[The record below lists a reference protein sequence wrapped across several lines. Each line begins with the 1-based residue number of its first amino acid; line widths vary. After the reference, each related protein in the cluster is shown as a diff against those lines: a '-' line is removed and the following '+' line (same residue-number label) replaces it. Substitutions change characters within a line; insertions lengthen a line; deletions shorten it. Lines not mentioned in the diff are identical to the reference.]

1 MASEGGIGFL
11 KATKARRA
19 EDAIARSEAMI
30 AVLRLG
36 EIDLSVP
43 EALVAGARR
52 ALEGRN
58 YPHAIAAAKSAER
71 IALILED
78 GYNAYAKALVELRAR
93 REEID
98 RFGIPVDGVDAAVER
113 AEARIAVGVWED
125 GIEIPDYTSAR
136 AIVERAEREGKET
149 VEKAA
154 MASNAVF
161 MAELAIEAL
170 VTVPGPKDRDVF
182 EKGGADALESALE
195 GATRRLA
202 LRDYDQA
209 TRVAKDL
216 EARANRLRAQFIEAT
231 ETLAATSAVLGELRD
246 RGVSTGRLGSQLA
259 IARDVL
265 HRGVIDPAA
274 GMARRLFEDAR
285 TLGDGHSKA
294 STGIADATNRY
305 SALVREGHLSA
316 SADRAIMDARR
327 AVRDARYP
335 DALRHLE
342 DANEA
347 ITRGE
352 ADRESLARSLVDRRI
367 RITVPANPAPFLS
380 EATEIL
386 GRAEKEFKEGNYSGS
401 SEDLVLATLLL
412 GSVTPK
418 AGARRVDASAGNS

>member
-1 MASEGGIGFL
+1 MASGRGIGFL
-11 KATKARRA
+11 KATKERRV
-19 EDAIARSEAMI
+19 EDAIARSESI
-30 AVLRLG
+30 ITVLRLG
-36 EIDLSVP
+36 DIDLSVP
-43 EALVAGARR
+43 EALVQGAKR
-52 ALEGRN
+52 AFRERN
-58 YPHAIAAAKSAER
+58 YTHAIAAARSAER

-78 GYNAYAKALVELRAR
+78 GYNAYAKALEELRAR

-98 RFGIPVDGVDAAVER
+98 RFGIPVDGIDAATKR

-125 GIEIPDYTSAR
+125 GIEIPDYASAR
-136 AIVERAEREGKET
+136 AIVDEAERGGKEL

-154 MASNAVF
+154 IAANAVF

-182 EKGGADALESALE
+182 EKGGADALESSLE

-209 TRVAKDL
+209 TRVAKDI

-285 TLGDGHSKA
+285 TLGDGHTKA
-294 STGIADATNRY
+294 S
-305 SALVREGHLSA
+305 
-316 SADRAIMDARR
+316 
-327 AVRDARYP
+327 
-335 DALRHLE
+335 
-342 DANEA
+342 
-347 ITRGE
+347 
-352 ADRESLARSLVDRRI
+352 
-367 RITVPANPAPFLS
+367 
-380 EATEIL
+380 
-386 GRAEKEFKEGNYSGS
+386 
-401 SEDLVLATLLL
+401 
-412 GSVTPK
+412 
-418 AGARRVDASAGNS
+418 

>member
-1 MASEGGIGFL
+1 MANGGGLGFL
-11 KATKARRA
+11 KITKARRA
-19 EDAIARSEAMI
+19 EDAIARSESI
-30 AVLRLG
+30 ITVLQLR
-36 EIDLSVP
+36 EIDLSAP
-43 EALVAGARR
+43 EALVRRAKRTFGTRNYVR
-52 ALEGRN
+52 ALE
-58 YPHAIAAAKSAER
+58 AALAAER
-71 IALILED
+71 IALTLE
-78 GYNAYAKALVELRAR
+78 GGHTAYAKAVEAVHAR
-93 REEID
+93 KEEIE
-98 RFGIPVDGVDAAVER
+98 RFGIPVDDINEAVKR
-113 AEARIAVGVWED
+113 AEARIAIGVWED
-125 GIEIPDYTSAR
+125 GIQMPDYGSGRT
-136 AIVERAEREGKET
+136 ILLEAEREGKEL

-170 VTVPGPKDRDVF
+170 VTVPGPKDQDVF

-209 TRVAKDL
+209 TRVAKDI
-216 EARANRLRAQFIEAT
+216 EARANRLRARFIEAM

-246 RGVSTGRLGSQLA
+246 KGISTGRLGSQLA

-265 HRGVIDPAA
+265 HRGVIDPAV

-285 TLGDGHSKA
+285 TLGVGHTSA
-294 STGIADATNRY
+294 SAGIADATNRY

-316 SADRAIMDARR
+316 SADRSILDARR

-342 DANEA
+342 DANA
-347 ITRGE
+347 SITRAE
-352 ADRESLARSLVDRRI
+352 ADRESLAKSLVDRRN

-386 GRAEKEFKEGNYSGS
+386 GRAEKEFKEGDYSGS
-401 SEDLVLATLLL
+401 NEDLVLATLLL

-418 AGARRVDASAGNS
+418 AGMRRVDASPGNS

>member
-1 MASEGGIGFL
+1 
-11 KATKARRA
+11 
-19 EDAIARSEAMI
+19 
-30 AVLRLG
+30 
-36 EIDLSVP
+36 
-43 EALVAGARR
+43 
-52 ALEGRN
+52 
-58 YPHAIAAAKSAER
+58 
-71 IALILED
+71 
-78 GYNAYAKALVELRAR
+78 
-93 REEID
+93 
-98 RFGIPVDGVDAAVER
+98 
-113 AEARIAVGVWED
+113 
-125 GIEIPDYTSAR
+125 
-136 AIVERAEREGKET
+136 
-149 VEKAA
+149 
-154 MASNAVF
+154 
-161 MAELAIEAL
+161 
-170 VTVPGPKDRDVF
+170 DVF
-182 EKGGADALESALE
+182 EKGGADALESSLE

-209 TRVAKDL
+209 TRVAKDI

-285 TLGDGHSKA
+285 TLGDGHTKA
-294 STGIADATNRY
+294 SAGIADSTNRY

-316 SADRAIMDARR
+316 SADRAILEARK

-342 DANEA
+342 EA
-347 ITRGE
+347 DTAIARAE
-352 ADRESLARSLVDRRI
+352 NDRESLAKSLVDRRN

-386 GRAEKEFKEGNYSGS
+386 GRAEKEFKEGDYSGS

-418 AGARRVDASAGNS
+418 AGTRR

>member
-11 KATKARRA
+11 NATKARRA
-19 EDAIARSEAMI
+19 EGAMRRSEALI
-30 AVLRLG
+30 TVLRLG
-36 EIDLSVP
+36 EIDLTVP

-52 ALEGRN
+52 AFESRN
-58 YPHAIAAAKSAER
+58 YSHAIAAAKSAER

-78 GYNAYAKALVELRAR
+78 GYNTYAKALEELRAR

-98 RFGIPVDGVDAAVER
+98 RFGIPVDGIDAAVKK
-113 AEARIAVGVWED
+113 AEARIAVGVWDE

-136 AIVERAEREGKET
+136 AIVEKAEREGKEL

-285 TLGDGHSKA
+285 TLGDGHTKA

-305 SALVREGHLSA
+305 SVLVREGHLSA
-316 SADRAIMDARR
+316 SADRAILDARR

-342 DANEA
+342 DANAA
-347 ITRGE
+347 ITHAE
-352 ADRESLARSLVDRRI
+352 ADRESLARSLVDRRS

-412 GSVTPK
+412 GSVTPR